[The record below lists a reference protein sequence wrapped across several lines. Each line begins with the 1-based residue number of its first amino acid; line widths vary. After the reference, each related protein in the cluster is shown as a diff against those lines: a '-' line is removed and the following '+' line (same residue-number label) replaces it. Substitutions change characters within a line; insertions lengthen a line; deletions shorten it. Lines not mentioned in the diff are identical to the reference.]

1 MKTKEELSK
10 PADPET
16 FDPAKHCGT
25 IKKNGEPCQSPKGAG
40 TDHLGFGHCRRH
52 LGTTKNMRK
61 AAMKERVRGEFGLL
75 VEQCGLEVQGRSI
88 EEALNDVIE
97 RTGAMALAWFQ
108 IVAELQESADW
119 EWQPQKGPQGSLQRW
134 VTVSVEGLVGPS
146 AQGEQRA
153 HVADGQYRKWL
164 GMYLQACKVAADLGL
179 AERQTRVQEQQIDVI
194 QRALDGYLAEQG
206 VELDRERFARHLRLV
221 EGTG

>member
-1 MKTKEELSK
+1 MSNTDYGEGHVPTGKCPGHARSGK
-10 PADPET
+10 PCGH
-16 FDPAKHCGT
+16 PAGY
-25 IKKNGEPCQSPKGAG
+25 G
-40 TDHLGFGHCRRH
+40 TDHVGFGCCKHH
-52 LGTTKNMRK
+52 TGSTENGRK

-164 GMYLQACKVAADLGL
+164 AMYLQACKVAADLGL

-221 EGTG
+221 EGGTG